1 MSAVSPTESWSFG
14 DRVVHAGKPEWG
26 TGTVTAAEPATLEG
40 KPTQRLTVRF
50 ERAGIRK
57 LITAAARIVAA
68 DEASKLQAADEH
80 AAAKAALGQL
90 DASKIVEVLTQV
102 PEEAMDPFRSLAER
116 FRLTLDLYRFS
127 GQGASL
133 LDWAAMQ
140 TGLAD
145 PLSRF
150 SRHDLEGYFERFK
163 RALDAH
169 AAGIGL
175 ELARTDPASA
185 SKIVQAAPEPAK
197 AAMRRVAGRR

>member
-1 MSAVSPTESWSFG
+1 MSAALPTQSWSFG
-14 DRVVHAGKPEWG
+14 DRIVHAGKPEWG
-26 TGTVTAAEPATLEG
+26 TGTVTATEPAVLEG

-50 ERAGIRK
+50 ERAGVRK
-57 LITAAARIVAA
+57 LLAAAAKIMPAG
-68 DEASKLQAADEH
+68 DSSKLQAADEH

-102 PEEAMDPFRSLAER
+102 PEDARDPFRSLAER

-163 RALDAH
+163 RSLDAH
-169 AAGIGL
+169 AAQVGL

-185 SKIVQAAPEPAK
+185 SDIVKSAPEPAK